1 MSGGGFATTAVREQ
15 LADYVQLSKP
25 RIAMVVLVATL
36 AGMWLAAGSALAISQ
51 VSLTL
56 LGVWLASASAGMLNN
71 YVDRDIDRLMSRTAH
86 RATAAGRVEPEQ
98 VLRLGLA
105 LAGAAFLVL
114 VLNCNLLTAVLAMAT
129 IYIYVVVYTLW
140 LKRSTDLCTEIG
152 GVAGALPPL
161 IGWAAVSGDIGLPA
175 ILLFVV
181 MFLWQ
186 PPHFWVLALLRAD
199 EYRKAGIPMLPV
211 TAGPMITKAKMLLYT
226 AALLPATLS
235 LYLTGVAGPL
245 YAFISTTAGLVYLLL
260 TLDFIRRGLH
270 RKSAVNLFLFSIV
283 YMLLI
288 FTAIFIDSHY

>member
-1 MSGGGFATTAVREQ
+1 MSGGGFATTAVQEQ

>member
-1 MSGGGFATTAVREQ
+1 MSGSGFATTAVREQ

>member
-1 MSGGGFATTAVREQ
+1 MSGDGFATIAVREQ

-25 RIAMVVLVATL
+25 RIALVVLVATL
-36 AGMWLAAGSALAISQ
+36 AGMWLAAGSALTISQ

-86 RATAAGRVEPEQ
+86 RATAAGRLEPEQ
-98 VLRLGLA
+98 VLRVGLA

-114 VLNCNLLTAVLAMAT
+114 VLSCNLLTASLAMAT
-129 IYIYVVVYTLW
+129 IYLYVVVYTLW

-152 GVAGALPPL
+152 GIAGALPPL

-211 TAGPMITKAKMLLYT
+211 TAGAMITKAKMLLYT

-270 RKSAVNLFLFSIV
+270 RRSAVNLFLFSIV